1 MAQIKFEGDVTNIN
15 ERQLE
20 FVNEVIAKQNLQVEK
35 VIFNRMGKA
44 GDNFISDVKRIVVE
58 TKDGNLKMIIKTAPA
73 MEVLRSSL
81 NTDLMF
87 KNEHVM
93 YTEVLPKLLAL
104 QKEAG
109 VPEAEHLRFAK
120 CYGSLDEAP
129 NEVILLEDLNESDF
143 KMLNKFDPLPE
154 NCLRSI
160 LKNFAILHSLAF
172 VLKNKEPE
180 TYDLFKSKL
189 KNTWEP
195 KYKDPD
201 FDLQFKMFNKVNSQ
215 LLDNDSQK
223 EILKNMLTDEGELRE
238 SVMIDYQASASI
250 SPASDLLFMFFN
262 CTEHETRSKN
272 FIAWIDYY
280 HLELDKSLSY
290 FDLKADDI
298 YPRDQLDADLKKYGK
313 ISFAIIILFT
323 NLLMKDSSEAGN
335 LLEAL
340 QNGGIKEAMEEMG
353 KRKMNKETAERV
365 RHRIVGLIDSYIQFG
380 LL

>member
-1 MAQIKFEGDVTNIN
+1 MAQYKFEGDVTNIN
-15 ERQLE
+15 ERQLG

-35 VIFNRMGKA
+35 VIFNRMGKT
-44 GDNFISDVKRIVVE
+44 GDNFISDVKRITLE
-58 TKDGNLKMIIKTAPA
+58 AKDGNLNMIIKTAPA
-73 MEVLRSSL
+73 KEVLRSSL

-109 VPEAEHLRFAK
+109 VPKEEHLKFAK

-180 TYDLFKSKL
+180 TYDLFNSKL

-195 KYKDPD
+195 KYKDHD
-201 FDLQFKMFNKVNSQ
+201 FNLQFKMLIKVNS
-215 LLDNDSQK
+215 LILDDDNQK
-223 EILKNMLTDEGELRE
+223 EILKNMLTDVDKEIEELLKDKYSKYSEGELRE
-238 SVMIDYQASASI
+238 SVMIDYQASAST

-262 CTEHETRSKN
+262 CTEHETRFKN
-272 FIAWIDYY
+272 FVTWIDYY
-280 HLELDKSLSY
+280 YSELDKSLSY
-290 FDLKADDI
+290 FDLKAEDI
-298 YPRDQLDADLKKYGK
+298 YPRKQLDADIKRYAK
-313 ISFAIIILFT
+313 ISFAIIIL
-323 NLLMKDSSEAGN
+323 LL
-335 LLEAL
+335 
-340 QNGGIKEAMEEMG
+340 I
-353 KRKMNKETAERV
+353 
-365 RHRIVGLIDSYIQFG
+365 F
-380 LL
+380 